1 MTEVVYNDR
10 DLSWLSFNERVLE
23 EAADPTVP
31 LAERV
36 KFLAIFSANLDEFY
50 RVRVVALRSLTAIR
64 KKKHLKHLPTNPQT
78 VLDDIARMV
87 ARQQRRF
94 GALFDEVLCPELRQ
108 QQVVLYRQEPVADTH
123 QTEMAQFFRSTVL
136 SYLQP
141 VFMGTAQR
149 IKRRNTLPLLDSQ
162 ALYFALTL
170 QPKAPSA
177 TGNAAPENPD
187 QATTVMAYLNIP
199 RNKLPRFVA
208 LSPIEGITYFAFLDD
223 VIRANV
229 GMVFPGYAVVE
240 CHSFKMNRAEGA
252 DITDEYRGNLVKKIK
267 NQLDRRKTAPPIRFL
282 YDQAM
287 PPDLLTRLT
296 HLFRLQPDDL
306 VAGGRYHGMSD
317 LMKLPLANL
326 PGLVVPKLPALPV
339 ADLEP
344 YESLFEAISERDWL
358 LHFPY
363 QSYSYVLRFFNE
375 AAIDPLV
382 YSIQVTLYRIA
393 TDSLIANA
401 LISAARNGKRV
412 TVFVEV
418 KARFDEANNLRWA
431 EEMER
436 AGVTIIYS
444 MPGVKVHAKVALVR
458 RRHPGL
464 KKKDKPQAFAYFSTG
479 NFNEVTATIY
489 TDQGLFTAHA
499 GLANELADVFRFLKK
514 QTPVEHLKHLLV
526 APFNLQTRY
535 LALIDREIQAARQG
549 QEARLTIKLNGLEEQ
564 TMIDKLYE
572 ANQAGVRVTLLIR
585 GICCLVPDVPGL
597 SEGMVVVRLVDQHL
611 EHSRVAV
618 FHNGGQPAIY
628 LASADWMNRNLYH
641 RIEVGFPIYDPR
653 LQQELLKLIDLQL
666 HDTAK
671 ARRIDEHGQN
681 QPIPTRNEPAIRAQV
696 AMYEWL
702 RDHVSNQLSGFLPE

>member
-1 MTEVVYNDR
+1 MAEVVYNDR
-10 DLSWLSFNERVLE
+10 DVSWLSFNERVLE

-50 RVRVVALRSLTAIR
+50 RVRVVALRSLAAIR
-64 KKKHLKHLPTNPQT
+64 KKKHLKHFPSDPQA
-78 VLDDIARMV
+78 VLATIATTV

-94 GALFDEVLCPELRQ
+94 GALFDEVLCPALVQ
-108 QQVVLYRQEPVADTH
+108 NQVVLYRQEPVADAH
-123 QTEMAQFFRSTVL
+123 RDEMAHFFRSTVL

-141 VFMGTAQR
+141 VFMGTAHR
-149 IKRRNTLPLLDSQ
+149 MKRRDTLPLLDSQ
-162 ALYFALTL
+162 ALYFGLTL
-170 QPKAPSA
+170 RPKIVQAA
-177 TGNAAPENPD
+177 TSEGVASSNE
-187 QATTVMAYLNIP
+187 ATPVLAYLNIP
-199 RNKLPRFVA
+199 KNKLPRFMA
-208 LSPIEGITYFAFLDD
+208 LSPIDGVNYFAFLDD

-229 GMVFPGYAVVE
+229 GVVFPGYDVVE
-240 CHSFKMNRAEGA
+240 CYSFKLNRAEGVS
-252 DITDEYRGNLVKKIK
+252 ITDEYQGNLVRKIK
-267 NQLDRRKTAPPIRFL
+267 SQLDKRKTAPPIRFL

-306 VAGGRYHGMSD
+306 VAGGRYHSLSD
-317 LMKLPLANL
+317 LMKLPLAKL
-326 PGLVVPKLPALPV
+326 PGLAGPARPALPV
-339 ADLEP
+339 AALEP
-344 YESLFEAISERDWL
+344 YESLFEAISERDRL

-382 YSIQVTLYRIA
+382 YSIQVALYRIA

-431 EEMER
+431 EEMEQ

-444 MPGVKVHAKVALVR
+444 MPGVKVHAKIALVK
-458 RRHPGL
+458 RRHPSL
-464 KKKDKPQAFAYFSTG
+464 KKKASPQTFAYFSTG

-489 TDQGLFTAHA
+489 TDQGLFTAHP
-499 GLANELADVFRFLKK
+499 GLTAELADVFRFLKK
-514 QTPVEHLKHLLV
+514 QQHVHHLKHLLV
-526 APFNLQTRY
+526 APFNLQSRY
-535 LALIDREIQAARQG
+535 LALIDREIQAAKQG
-549 QEARLTIKLNGLEEQ
+549 LDAKMTIKLNGLEEQ

-572 ANQAGVRVTLLIR
+572 ANQAGVQVTLLIR
-585 GICCLVPDVPGL
+585 GICRLVPNVSGL
-597 SEGMVVVRLVDQHL
+597 SEGMVVIRLVDQYL
-611 EHSRVAV
+611 EHGRVSV
-618 FHNGGQPAIY
+618 FHNGGQPEIY
-628 LASADWMNRNLYH
+628 LASADWMTRNLYH
-641 RIEVGFPIYDPR
+641 RIEVGFPVYDPA
-653 LQQELLKLIDLQL
+653 LQEELLTLIDLQV

-671 ARRIDEHGQN
+671 ACRIDEHGQN
-681 QPIPTRNEPAIRAQV
+681 QPVPDQTQPPIRAQV

-702 RDHVSNQLSGFLPE
+702 REHR